1 MADTKEKLVSAAISL
16 LEEGSEEE
24 AGFTMRAIAQRAG
37 VGLGCANYHFGS
49 KDACWPPAATAW
61 QSAPWPRMGAGCGTK
76 SCYRSVETMG
86 RMCLWDA
93 SSSANGIPN
102 RYRRW
107 GFADRA
113 LGHSLSAGG
122 PGAER
127 DGYSGPAL
135 GRHARGSAGSL
146 YAQRPP
152 GLRLF
157 SAGGMQ
163 GVSGSGFFRATRRR
177 ASRLPRSYKEAV
189 IWS

>member
-49 KDACWPPAATAW
+49 KERLLAACGNRLAERAMARWEQAVAQNPATGPLRLWGECVFGMLHQAPMAFQTDTAG
-61 QSAPWPRMGAGCGTK
+61 GASQTG
-76 SCYRSVETMG
+76 
-86 RMCLWDA
+86 LWD
-93 SSSANGIPN
+93 ILFPPEV
-102 RYRRW
+102 
-107 GFADRA
+107 
-113 LGHSLSAGG
+113 

>member
-37 VGLGCANYHFGS
+37 VGLGCANALY
-49 KDACWPPAATAW
+49 PAGRLRQPLGRARHG
-61 QSAPWPRMGAGCGTK
+61 PVGAGCGTK

>member
-49 KDACWPPAATAW
+49 KERLLAAAATAW
-61 QSAPWPRMGAGCGTK
+61 QSAALPGGAGCGTK
-76 SCYRSVETMG
+76 SCYRSAETMG

-102 RYRRW
+102 RYRR
-107 GFADRA
+107 GLGARA